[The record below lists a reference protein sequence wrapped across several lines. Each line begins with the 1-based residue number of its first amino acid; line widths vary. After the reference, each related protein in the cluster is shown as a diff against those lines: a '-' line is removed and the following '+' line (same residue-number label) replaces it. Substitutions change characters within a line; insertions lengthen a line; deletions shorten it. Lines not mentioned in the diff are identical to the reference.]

1 MTRSARWRDIGS
13 SDLMRMQSYPA
24 ANGSAFSQSMGH
36 EQRRVV
42 QQHERRQV
50 QGQPRMFIVP
60 RHHALE
66 LGYQIRGDGLLN
78 VVQQCELQL
87 RT

>member
-1 MTRSARWRDIGS
+1 MMLSARWRNVGS
-13 SDLMRMQSYPA
+13 SDLMRKQSYPA
-24 ANGSAFSQSMGH
+24 ADGSAFGQSVGQ

-42 QQHERRQV
+42 QQHERCQV
-50 QGQPRMFIVP
+50 QGQPRMFTVP
-60 RHHALE
+60 RRHALE

-87 RT
+87 RS